1 MSKIIVYAPET
12 QASLLQKKRVA
23 AYCRVST
30 NSEDQN
36 HSFAAQN
43 LYFKR
48 AFQNSTEYEL
58 IGIYADIGIS
68 GTKSNRPEFMRMLDD
83 CRCGKVDRIVCKSI
97 SRFARNTR
105 DCLNA
110 LRELKKLGITVKF
123 DKEGIDT
130 ARVTDEI
137 MITIMEGLAQEESS
151 SISRNIRW
159 SLKRRMATGTLGVAR
174 VPYGYVKNER
184 GVLVIDKE
192 KAQVV
197 RHIFDMYL
205 SGMGAR
211 KIAIALNSKHIPSP
225 TGREWNNI
233 TILKI
238 LKQEKYL
245 GDILWQKTYS
255 VFMGVHDQI
264 NRRDV
269 KSYYLRD
276 VHPSIIDRETFI
288 KVQELR
294 QKSSKITKRIEFDN
308 PFKGK
313 IRCTCGRS
321 CVLIKGKRPYW
332 ECTGRWDI
340 SNPCNN
346 HKFYHDELLII
357 WQKFCFKLRNCA
369 DEIFTPM
376 LVQIQLMEEAV
387 QGGEVAELL
396 VQAEDIRRRRYVLH
410 KLCTE
415 GCISRE
421 KLMKSECELETEL
434 AQITNRVN
442 TLNDSCDDTAEQ
454 IEMIYRAVILHPAN
468 ALIDL
473 VLENAIVNNGEIT
486 FKLISGLN
494 FKEVL

>member
-192 KAQVV
+192 KARVV

-264 NRRDV
+264 NRGDV
-269 KSYYLRD
+269 ALAYL
-276 VHPSIIDRETFI
+276 
-288 KVQELR
+288 
-294 QKSSKITKRIEFDN
+294 
-308 PFKGK
+308 
-313 IRCTCGRS
+313 
-321 CVLIKGKRPYW
+321 
-332 ECTGRWDI
+332 
-340 SNPCNN
+340 
-346 HKFYHDELLII
+346 
-357 WQKFCFKLRNCA
+357 A
-369 DEIFTPM
+369 
-376 LVQIQLMEEAV
+376 
-387 QGGEVAELL
+387 
-396 VQAEDIRRRRYVLH
+396 
-410 KLCTE
+410 
-415 GCISRE
+415 
-421 KLMKSECELETEL
+421 
-434 AQITNRVN
+434 
-442 TLNDSCDDTAEQ
+442 
-454 IEMIYRAVILHPAN
+454 
-468 ALIDL
+468 
-473 VLENAIVNNGEIT
+473 
-486 FKLISGLN
+486 
-494 FKEVL
+494 